1 MNYPK
6 SQEILEEI
14 KKAKKILVN
23 CHRSPDADS
32 VGSALATY
40 LALKKMGKEVKVI
53 CPDNISEDVK
63 FLPHSEVVEKID
75 FGKFDFGQWDLF
87 LILDSGSPGMAT
99 GKREGVLPEIAT
111 IVIDHHKTNGKFG
124 RINLVDENISS
135 TGELLFSIFEDW
147 GVEINKDIAQN
158 LLAGIITDTG
168 VFEYPLVTS
177 RTLDIARA
185 LIDKGGDRQ
194 EIILNIFKNIDFIK
208 VKFWGEILTRMEK
221 DEAGFVWSAVSH
233 EDFKKSGSPAS
244 AKESAAS
251 LFAPIVAGTDFG
263 MIMVE
268 EEKGILSVSLR
279 SRGGFDVS
287 KIAEKLG
294 GGGHLSAAGAKVYV
308 SDFDQAVLKVLEAA
322 RKVVNENQKK

>member
-6 SQEILEEI
+6 FKEILEEI
-14 KKAKKILVN
+14 KKAQKILVN

-40 LALKKMGKEVKVI
+40 LVLKKMGKEVKVI
-53 CPDNISEDVK
+53 CPDKLPEDVK
-63 FLPHSEVVEKID
+63 FLPHSEIVDKID
-75 FGKFDFGQWDLF
+75 FGKFNFGQWDLF
-87 LILDSGSPGMAT
+87 LILDSGSQAMVT
-99 GKREGVLPEIAT
+99 GKREGVLPEIAA
-111 IVIDHHKTNGKFG
+111 IVIDHHKTNDNFGK
-124 RINLVDENISS
+124 INLVDENISS

-147 GVEINKDIAQN
+147 EVKIDKDIAQN

-177 RTLDIARA
+177 RTLDIAHA
-185 LIDKGGDRQ
+185 LMDKGGNMQ
-194 EIILNIFKNIDFIK
+194 EIILNIFKNIDFNK
-208 VKFWGEILTRMEK
+208 VKFWGEILTKMEK
-221 DEAGFVWSAVSH
+221 DEAGFVWSALSH
-233 EDFKKSGSPAS
+233 EDFKKFGSPGS

-251 LFAPIVAGTDFG
+251 IFAPIVKGTDFG

-268 EEKGILSVSLR
+268 EDEGVLSISFR
-279 SRGGFDVS
+279 SRGDFDVS
-287 KIAEKLG
+287 KIAERLG
-294 GGGHLSAAGAKVYV
+294 GGGHISAAGAKVYV